1 MKIQKLLDKLKD
13 ILSADRHAQLERYQS
28 LKKVLKK
35 LRMEKNGLKEQLS
48 DTIDAEKQHEISS
61 RLKVISMQRK
71 KGLKLLKEL
80 KEERKR
86 KTRKKKD
93 KHAAE

>member
-1 MKIQKLLDKLKD
+1 MRIQKLLDKLKD
-13 ILSADRHAQLERYQS
+13 ILSADRQAQFERYKS

-35 LRMEKNGLKEQLS
+35 LRIEKNGLKEQLS
-48 DTIDAEKQHEISS
+48 DTIDAEKQQEISS

-86 KTRKKKD
+86 QTGKQK
-93 KHAAE
+93 

>member
-13 ILSADRHAQLERYQS
+13 ILNADRQAQIEKYTS
-28 LKKVLKK
+28 LKKVLKL
-35 LRMEKNGLKEQLS
+35 LRTEKKGLEKELS
-48 DTIDAEKQHEISS
+48 DTSDVEKRQEISS

-71 KGLKLLKEL
+71 KGLKVLREL

-86 KTRKKKD
+86 NK
-93 KHAAE
+93 

>member
-13 ILSADRHAQLERYQS
+13 ILNADRQAQLEKYKS
-28 LKKVLKK
+28 LKKVLKSLRIEKKGLEEK
-35 LRMEKNGLKEQLS
+35 LTDTSDVEK
-48 DTIDAEKQHEISS
+48 KQDISS

-80 KEERKR
+80 KEDRKR
-86 KTRKKKD
+86 NK
-93 KHAAE
+93 